1 MLLNYFT
8 PALYL
13 KSYEDLDPA
22 WLVRRKIRL
31 LILDIDNTLA
41 AHDEQVAGDKAKAF
55 VHRLKDAGIQAV
67 VMSNNNKER
76 VSRFAASLDVPSY
89 YFSTKPLKRTYK
101 KVLRDT
107 GLKPDQC
114 AVIGDQL
121 LTDILGGSRMGLT
134 TILTTP
140 LVTRDIPWTK
150 LNRVVENQVYRLL
163 EHEEILKRGD
173 YDE

>member
-1 MLLNYFT
+1 MLLKYFT

-13 KSYEDLDPA
+13 KSFEDLDLN
-22 WLVRRKIRL
+22 WLIRRKIRL

-41 AHDEQVAGDKAKAF
+41 AHDEQTAGVQAQAF
-55 VHRLKDAGIQAV
+55 VQKLKDHDIQAV
-67 VMSNNNKER
+67 VMSNNNKDR
-76 VSRFAASLDVPSY
+76 VSLFASSLDVPYY
-89 YFSTKPLKRTYK
+89 YFSTKPLKRMYK

-107 GLKPDQC
+107 GLQPKQC

-121 LTDILGGSRMGLT
+121 LTDILGGNRMHFV

-140 LVTRDIPWTK
+140 LVSRDITWTK
-150 LNRVVENQVYRLL
+150 LNRLVENQVYRCL
-163 EHEEILKRGD
+163 EQAEILKRGE